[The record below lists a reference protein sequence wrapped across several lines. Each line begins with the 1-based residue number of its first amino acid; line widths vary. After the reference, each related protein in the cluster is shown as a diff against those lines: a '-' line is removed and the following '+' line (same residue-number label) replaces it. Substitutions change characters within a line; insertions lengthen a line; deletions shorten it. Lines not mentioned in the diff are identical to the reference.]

1 MFNNKL
7 ILMITSQY
15 SPRGIVEY
23 HDDLDPIFIQ
33 YVTFADFGNKATIYC
48 SSELEVYGN
57 LANLPQM
64 RIINV
69 DIECTEI
76 NIELLNA
83 DNEDHPMYIHI
94 QKEDDYGYYI

>member
-1 MFNNKL
+1 
-7 ILMITSQY
+7 MITSQY

-23 HDDLDPIFIQ
+23 HDDLVPKFIQ
-33 YVTFADFGNKATIYC
+33 YVTFDDYGNKATIY
-48 SSELEVYGN
+48 SSEFWANGN

-76 NIELLNA
+76 NIELLNV